1 MSAQKTAKMF
11 KVKKRD
17 GRIVEFQKERLA
29 TGIFKAAESVGG
41 EDRERAN
48 EIADEVVRR
57 LKEKYSGKEYVT
69 TKKIAAV
76 TTQTLI
82 DMGHGKTSVAFELFV
97 DLKNQVKNIKSLID
111 ADTLVSGYI
120 DKVDWQV
127 NENSNM
133 AYSWQGLNH
142 YISSTVQ
149 ANYWLHS
156 IYPKEISNANIDKDF
171 HIHDLGML
179 ATYCNGWSLEDL
191 LLRGFTGVKG
201 KISCAPPKHFS
212 TALGQAVNFLYTLQ
226 HEAAGA
232 QAFSSFDTYL
242 APFIRY
248 DNLTYKQVKQK
259 MQEFLYNMNVPTR
272 VGCQCVSEDTQ
283 ILTPKGWATYE
294 DIKEGILIKTF
305 NLETGEIENQKVESV
320 FKGQYKGVMYNLK
333 NRIQDQ
339 LISPGHRVVR
349 KLFNSDKYILEPIE
363 EVAKLK
369 SPIVIPIAGDNTLNG
384 HVDLSDEQLRL
395 MAWIISEG
403 SIGKN
408 GKHRSCYRVSIYQSK
423 LKNRKNYD
431 EIKNLLNHFGFKY
444 SETEKSGLGEPVVR
458 FRINAEGSKTIHKW
472 FGSKENVK
480 SIPKDILNLNLEKSR
495 LFLNTYIKGDGH
507 ESCKISTTSLEIL
520 NALQIVAVNAG
531 YGFTVL
537 TRKPTLGKK
546 KIYVLRLIKHKN
558 TYIQEITKVKYDGV
572 IWCPHTKNET
582 IIAKRNGKVFITG
595 NTPFTNITMDLV
607 PSGQLA
613 QQGVIIGGEIQKE
626 KYKDFEKEMA
636 MLNRA
641 FCEIMMEGDAQGRL
655 FSWPIPTYNITK
667 NFDWNNPKY
676 KPVWEMTA
684 KYGIPYFS
692 NFMNSDMNPD
702 DARSMCLHP
711 EEEIVYKEGGNI
723 KRGNIGDLVESHR
736 GGEYDKDGWA
746 KIKKN
751 EGLEALSLDLESGKT
766 EWVPIIRFLR
776 IEDDE
781 LVKLTLEDGKEIR
794 VSSKH
799 LIPVLTKEGFKN
811 KMAKDVDKNDYLLN
825 LKQTDQFN
833 TKYQKISK
841 DIILDESVAKI
852 LGYFVAD
859 GNYLKESRKN
869 MKLCGE
875 PKGLQFTFN
884 SKTKENLGE
893 VKKLLKDCFNV
904 SIKEKQDPRYN
915 TYYLYVYD
923 SMLARK
929 LKEAGFE
936 KYGRLPNILFNSPK
950 TVIEAFL
957 DYHFKGDG
965 YEKRKEV
972 HINDLELARDLTLL
986 YSLIGKPVT
995 YKERGNS
1002 QRIYVQHQKNEIA
1015 KDGKLAG
1022 PTIANRVP
1030 GFLAKSTY
1038 LVPGLNKSRMVGF
1051 AALEKYKA
1059 QTKES
1064 KYIQDSDFYVVRV
1077 KEISKKK
1084 LDKKIS
1090 FFDIELAK
1098 NHLFV
1103 HSLGTITHNCCR
1115 LRIDNRELKKRGG
1128 GLFGANPLT
1137 GSIGVVTINLPR
1149 IGYLSKDK
1157 KEYFKRLDELMDL
1170 AKKSLVIKRKFIE
1183 RYINAG
1189 LYPYSRFY
1197 LDNIKK
1203 RFKEYY
1209 KNHFNTIGILGM
1221 NESMINFFK
1230 DKEKGIASKEG
1241 REFALEIMDHMR
1253 ERLKEYQKETN
1264 SLFNLEATPG
1274 ESTTYKFAKADR
1286 KKFGKDI
1293 ITAAEIG
1300 AQKSKTPYYTNS
1312 THLPVGY
1319 TDDIFEALDLQDEFQ
1334 TKYTG
1339 GTVVHLFLGEKMPTG
1354 ESVKNLVRKVCEN
1367 YSLPYFSIT
1376 PTFSVCPNHGYISGE
1391 HEFCPSCDQ
1400 EAGYE
1405 EGMPFYEK

>member
-17 GRIVEFQKERLA
+17 GRIVKFQKERLV

-48 EIADEVVRR
+48 EIADEVIKR
-57 LKEKYSGKEYVT
+57 LKEKYPKKEYIT

-82 DMGHGKTSVAFELFV
+82 DMGHGKTSIAFELFV

-212 TALGQAVNFLYTLQ
+212 TALGQAVNFFYTLQ

-272 VGCQCVSEDTQ
+272 VGCQ
-283 ILTPKGWATYE
+283 A
-294 DIKEGILIKTF
+294 
-305 NLETGEIENQKVESV
+305 
-320 FKGQYKGVMYNLK
+320 
-333 NRIQDQ
+333 
-339 LISPGHRVVR
+339 
-349 KLFNSDKYILEPIE
+349 
-363 EVAKLK
+363 
-369 SPIVIPIAGDNTLNG
+369 
-384 HVDLSDEQLRL
+384 
-395 MAWIISEG
+395 
-403 SIGKN
+403 
-408 GKHRSCYRVSIYQSK
+408 
-423 LKNRKNYD
+423 
-431 EIKNLLNHFGFKY
+431 
-444 SETEKSGLGEPVVR
+444 
-458 FRINAEGSKTIHKW
+458 
-472 FGSKENVK
+472 
-480 SIPKDILNLNLEKSR
+480 
-495 LFLNTYIKGDGH
+495 
-507 ESCKISTTSLEIL
+507 
-520 NALQIVAVNAG
+520 
-531 YGFTVL
+531 
-537 TRKPTLGKK
+537 
-546 KIYVLRLIKHKN
+546 
-558 TYIQEITKVKYDGV
+558 
-572 IWCPHTKNET
+572 
-582 IIAKRNGKVFITG
+582 
-595 NTPFTNITMDLV
+595 PFTNITMDLV

-613 QQGVIIGGEIQKE
+613 EQGVIIGGKIQKE
-626 KYKDFEKEMA
+626 KYKDFEKEMG

-667 NFDWNNPKY
+667 DFDWDNPKY

-702 DARSMCLHP
+702 DARSM
-711 EEEIVYKEGGNI
+711 
-723 KRGNIGDLVESHR
+723 
-736 GGEYDKDGWA
+736 
-746 KIKKN
+746 
-751 EGLEALSLDLESGKT
+751 
-766 EWVPIIRFLR
+766 
-776 IEDDE
+776 
-781 LVKLTLEDGKEIR
+781 
-794 VSSKH
+794 
-799 LIPVLTKEGFKN
+799 
-811 KMAKDVDKNDYLLN
+811 
-825 LKQTDQFN
+825 
-833 TKYQKISK
+833 
-841 DIILDESVAKI
+841 
-852 LGYFVAD
+852 
-859 GNYLKESRKN
+859 
-869 MKLCGE
+869 
-875 PKGLQFTFN
+875 
-884 SKTKENLGE
+884 
-893 VKKLLKDCFNV
+893 
-904 SIKEKQDPRYN
+904 
-915 TYYLYVYD
+915 
-923 SMLARK
+923 
-929 LKEAGFE
+929 
-936 KYGRLPNILFNSPK
+936 
-950 TVIEAFL
+950 
-957 DYHFKGDG
+957 
-965 YEKRKEV
+965 
-972 HINDLELARDLTLL
+972 
-986 YSLIGKPVT
+986 
-995 YKERGNS
+995 
-1002 QRIYVQHQKNEIA
+1002 
-1015 KDGKLAG
+1015 
-1022 PTIANRVP
+1022 
-1030 GFLAKSTY
+1030 
-1038 LVPGLNKSRMVGF
+1038 
-1051 AALEKYKA
+1051 
-1059 QTKES
+1059 
-1064 KYIQDSDFYVVRV
+1064 
-1077 KEISKKK
+1077 
-1084 LDKKIS
+1084 
-1090 FFDIELAK
+1090 
-1098 NHLFV
+1098 
-1103 HSLGTITHNCCR
+1103 CCR

-1170 AKKSLVIKRKFIE
+1170 AKKSLIIKRKFIE
-1183 RYINAG
+1183 KYIGAG

-1230 DKEKGIASKEG
+1230 DKEKGVTSEEG

-1253 ERLKEYQKETN
+1253 ERLKKYQKETN

-1293 ITAAEIG
+1293 ITAAELG
-1300 AQKSKTPYYTNS
+1300 EHKSMTPYYTNS
-1312 THLPVGY
+1312 THLPVGF

-1354 ESVKNLVRKVCEN
+1354 NSVKNLVRKVCEN

-1376 PTFSVCPNHGYISGE
+1376 PTFSVCPKHGYISGE
-1391 HEFCPSCDQ
+1391 HKFCPLCDE